1 MLSKLSIKNFAL
13 IDDIC
18 VEFTSG
24 LTSITGETG
33 AGKSIILGA
42 LSLVLGKRADLNSI
56 RNNTL
61 KCIIEAEFI
70 LDKSQF
76 LILFNEFELD
86 FDVNTIIRR
95 ELLPSGKS
103 RAFVNDTPVT
113 LSQLQLLSNHLL
125 DIHSQHETL
134 SLFSETYQLEILDI
148 LAGNLVLLKSYSE
161 KLLNYKE
168 VSETILALVYK
179 KESASKELD
188 YNTFLYDELV
198 EANLKNVQQNELE
211 ETFSKLN
218 NTETIQETL
227 TAVNGLLNEEQ
238 YGALNTLKG
247 TRSLLVKLNT
257 VSLDFQNLYERLNS
271 FIIEMD
277 DISEEMINLSSSIE
291 ADPSLLNEINEKL
304 KTIYKL
310 QQKHNVATVSELVEI
325 QKILEEKIEIT
336 NNLDGEIDKL
346 EIYKGKLKNKVKDL
360 ANKIHKKRIMVI
372 PTLINKLTIIL
383 NELGMPNAAFK
394 FELTS
399 TTIFKKNGTDSLLLL
414 FTANKGHNFGPLNKV
429 ASGGELSR
437 IMLSIKAVIA
447 QYKKLPT
454 AIFDEIDSGISGEI
468 AYKMAEILKEM
479 SLTMQ
484 MFAITHLPQ
493 LAAVGNQHIKIFKED
508 VNQITETRLK
518 TLTKEER
525 VSEIAEMIG
534 GKNKSIS
541 AINQAK
547 ELLN

>member
-13 IDDIC
+13 IDDVC
-18 VEFTSG
+18 VDFTSG

-56 RNNTL
+56 RNNAL
-61 KCIIEAEFI
+61 KCIIEAEFV
-70 LDKSQF
+70 LEKSKF
-76 LILFNEFELD
+76 LILFNKCELD
-86 FDVNTIIRR
+86 FDTHTIIRR

-113 LSQLQLLSNHLL
+113 LSQLHSISNHLV
-125 DIHSQHETL
+125 DIHSQHETFSLL
-134 SLFSETYQLEILDI
+134 SEAYQLEILDI
-148 LAGNLVLLKSYSE
+148 LAGNLVLSENYSE
-161 KLLNYKE
+161 KLKDYKE
-168 VSETILALVYK
+168 VSETILELVYK

-198 EANLKNVQQNELE
+198 EANLKNANQDVLE
-211 ETFSKLN
+211 ETYSKLN
-218 NTETIQETL
+218 NTEAIQETL
-227 TAVNGLLNEEQ
+227 KSVNGLLNEEQ
-238 YGALNTLKG
+238 YGALNILKE
-247 TRSLLVKLNT
+247 TRNLLVKLNT
-257 VSLDFQNLYERLNS
+257 VSSDFGNLYERLNCV
-271 FIIEMD
+271 IIEMD
-277 DISEEMINLSSSIE
+277 DVSEEMINLSSSIE

-304 KTIYKL
+304 QTIYKL
-310 QQKHNVATVSELVEI
+310 QKKHTVATITQLLEI
-325 QKILEEKIEIT
+325 QTVLEEKIEIT
-336 NNLDGEIDKL
+336 NNLDGKIKKL
-346 EIYKGKLKNKVKDL
+346 EIFQENLHKTLKAL
-360 ANKIHKKRIMVI
+360 ADKIHKKRLSVI
-372 PTLINKLTIIL
+372 PTLKNKLTNTL
-383 NELGMPNAAFK
+383 NDLGMPNATFK

-399 TTIFKKNGTDSLLLL
+399 TTIFKNNGTDSLLLL

-447 QYKKLPT
+447 QYKRLPT
-454 AIFDEIDSGISGEI
+454 AIFDEIDSGVSGEI

-484 MFAITHLPQ
+484 IFAITHSPQ

-508 VNQITETRLK
+508 VNQITQTKLK

-525 VSEIAEMIG
+525 ITEIAEMIG

>member
-86 FDVNTIIRR
+86 FDVHTIIRR

-113 LSQLQLLSNHLL
+113 LSQLQLLSNYLL

-134 SLFSETYQLEILDI
+134 SLFSETYQLEILDV
-148 LAGNLVLLKSYSE
+148 LAGNLVLLKNYSE
-161 KLLNYKE
+161 KLQDYKE

-227 TAVNGLLNEEQ
+227 TAINSLLNEEQ
-238 YGALNTLKG
+238 YGALNTLKE
-247 TRSLLVKLNT
+247 TRCLLVKLNT

-310 QQKHNVATVSELVEI
+310 QQKHNVATVPELVEI

-336 NNLDGEIDKL
+336 NNLDGEIEKL
-346 EIYKGKLKNKVKDL
+346 EIYKGKLKNKVQDL
-360 ANKIHKKRIMVI
+360 ANKIHKKRLIVI
-372 PTLINKLTIIL
+372 PTLKNKLTYIL

-508 VNQITETRLK
+508 VNQLTETKLK

>member
-1 MLSKLSIKNFAL
+1 LLSKLSIKNFAL
-13 IDDIC
+13 IDDVC

-56 RNNTL
+56 RNNAL

-70 LDKSQF
+70 LEKSRF
-76 LILFNEFELD
+76 LILFNDFELD
-86 FDVNTIIRR
+86 FDTHTIIRR

-113 LSQLQLLSNHLL
+113 LSQLQSISSHLV

-134 SLFSETYQLEILDI
+134 SLFSETYQLEILDV
-148 LAGNLVLLKSYSE
+148 LAGNLVLLETYSE
-161 KLLNYKE
+161 KLKDYKE
-168 VSETILALVYK
+168 VSETISALVYK

-198 EANLKNVQQNELE
+198 EANLKNANQDLLE
-211 ETFSKLN
+211 ETYSKLN
-218 NTETIQETL
+218 NTEAIQETL

-238 YGALNTLKG
+238 YGALNILKE
-247 TRSLLVKLNT
+247 TRNLLVKLNA
-257 VSLDFQNLYERLNS
+257 VSSDFGNLYERLNS
-271 FIIEMD
+271 VIIEMD
-277 DISEEMINLSSSIE
+277 DVSEEIVNLSSSIE

-304 KTIYKL
+304 QTIYKL
-310 QQKHNVATVSELVEI
+310 QQKHTVATITELVEI
-325 QKILEEKIEIT
+325 QETLEEKIEIT
-336 NNLDGEIDKL
+336 NNLDGEIEKL
-346 EIYKGKLKNKVKDL
+346 EIFQENLNKSVKDL
-360 ANKIHKKRIMVI
+360 ANKIHKKRLSVI
-372 PTLINKLTIIL
+372 PTLKNKLTNIL
-383 NELGMPNAAFK
+383 NDLGMPNAAFK
-394 FELTS
+394 FELS
-399 TTIFKKNGTDSLLLL
+399 PTTIFKKNGTDSLLLL

-493 LAAVGNQHIKIFKED
+493 LAAVGNQHMKIFKED
-508 VNQITETRLK
+508 VNHITETKLK

-525 VSEIAEMIG
+525 ITEIAEMIG

>member
-1 MLSKLSIKNFAL
+1 LLSKLSIKNFAL

-76 LILFNEFELD
+76 LIVFNEFELD
-86 FDVNTIIRR
+86 FDVHTIIRR

-113 LSQLQLLSNHLL
+113 LSQLQLLSNYLL

-134 SLFSETYQLEILDI
+134 SLFSETYQLEILDV

-161 KLLNYKE
+161 KLQDYKE

-198 EANLKNVQQNELE
+198 EANLKNIQQNELE
-211 ETFSKLN
+211 ETFSKLS

-227 TAVNGLLNEEQ
+227 TAVGGLLNEEQ
-238 YGALNTLKG
+238 YGALNTLKE

-271 FIIEMD
+271 IIIEMD

-304 KTIYKL
+304 QTIYKL

-346 EIYKGKLKNKVKDL
+346 EINKGKLKNKVKDL
-360 ANKIHKKRIMVI
+360 ANKIHKKRLIVI
-372 PTLINKLTIIL
+372 PTLKNKLTSIL

-508 VNQITETRLK
+508 VNQITETKLK

>member
-13 IDDIC
+13 IDDVC
-18 VEFTSG
+18 VDFTSG

-56 RNNTL
+56 RNNAL
-61 KCIIEAEFI
+61 KCIIEAEFV
-70 LDKSQF
+70 LEKSKF
-76 LILFNEFELD
+76 LILFNKYELD
-86 FDVNTIIRR
+86 FDTHTIIRR

-113 LSQLQLLSNHLL
+113 LSQLHSISSHLV

-134 SLFSETYQLEILDI
+134 SLLSETYQLEILDI
-148 LAGNLVLLKSYSE
+148 LAGNLVLSENYSE
-161 KLLNYKE
+161 KLKDYKE
-168 VSETILALVYK
+168 VSETILELVYK

-198 EANLKNVQQNELE
+198 EANLKNANQDVLE
-211 ETFSKLN
+211 ETYSKLN
-218 NTETIQETL
+218 NTEAIQETL
-227 TAVNGLLNEEQ
+227 KSVNGLLNEEQ
-238 YGALNTLKG
+238 YGALNILKE
-247 TRSLLVKLNT
+247 TRNLLVKLNT
-257 VSLDFQNLYERLNS
+257 VSSDFGNLYERLNCV
-271 FIIEMD
+271 IIEMD

-304 KTIYKL
+304 QTIYKL
-310 QQKHNVATVSELVEI
+310 QQKHTVATITQLLEI
-325 QKILEEKIEIT
+325 QTVLEEKIEIT
-336 NNLDGEIDKL
+336 NNLDGEIKKL
-346 EIYKGKLKNKVKDL
+346 EIFQENLRKTVKSL
-360 ANKIHKKRIMVI
+360 ADKIHKKRLSVI
-372 PTLINKLTIIL
+372 PTLKNKLTNIL
-383 NELGMPNAAFK
+383 NELGMPNATFK

-399 TTIFKKNGTDSLLLL
+399 TTIFKNNGTDSLLLL
-414 FTANKGHNFGPLNKV
+414 FTANKGHDFGPLNKV

-447 QYKKLPT
+447 QYKRLPT
-454 AIFDEIDSGISGEI
+454 AIFDEIDSGVSGEI

-508 VNQITETRLK
+508 VNQITQTKLK

-525 VSEIAEMIG
+525 ITEIAEMIG

>member
-70 LDKSQF
+70 LDKTQF
-76 LILFNEFELD
+76 LIVFNEFKLD
-86 FDVNTIIRR
+86 FDVHTIIRR

-113 LSQLQLLSNHLL
+113 LSQLQLLSNYLL

-227 TAVNGLLNEEQ
+227 TAINSLLNEEQ
-238 YGALNTLKG
+238 YGALNTLKE
-247 TRSLLVKLNT
+247 TRCLLVKLNT

-325 QKILEEKIEIT
+325 QKVLEEKIEIT

-372 PTLINKLTIIL
+372 PTLKNKLTIIL

>member
-86 FDVNTIIRR
+86 FDVHTIIRR

-113 LSQLQLLSNHLL
+113 LSQLQLLSNYLI

-134 SLFSETYQLEILDI
+134 SLFSETYQLEILDV

-161 KLLNYKE
+161 KLQDYKE

-227 TAVNGLLNEEQ
+227 TAVTSLLNQEQ
-238 YGALNTLKG
+238 YGALNTLKEI
-247 TRSLLVKLNT
+247 RSLLFKLNA
-257 VSLDFQNLYERLNS
+257 VSLDFQNLYERINS
-271 FIIEMD
+271 IIIEMD
-277 DISEEMINLSSSIE
+277 DISEEIINLSLSIE
-291 ADPSLLNEINEKL
+291 ADPSLLNKINEKL
-304 KTIYKL
+304 QTIYKL
-310 QQKHNVATVSELVEI
+310 QQKHNVATVPELVEI

-336 NNLDGEIDKL
+336 NNLDGEIEKL
-346 EIYKGKLKNKVKDL
+346 EIYKGKLKNKVQDL
-360 ANKIHKKRIMVI
+360 ANKIHKNRLIVI
-372 PTLINKLTIIL
+372 PTLKNKLTYIL

-484 MFAITHLPQ
+484 MFTITHLPQ

-508 VNQITETRLK
+508 VNQLTETKLK

>member
-86 FDVNTIIRR
+86 FDVHTIIRR

-113 LSQLQLLSNHLL
+113 LSQLQLLSNYLL

-134 SLFSETYQLEILDI
+134 SLFSETYQLEILDV

-161 KLLNYKE
+161 KLKDYKE

-227 TAVNGLLNEEQ
+227 TAVTSLLNQEQ
-238 YGALNTLKG
+238 YGALNTLKEI
-247 TRSLLVKLNT
+247 RSLLFKLNA
-257 VSLDFQNLYERLNS
+257 VSLDFQNLYERINS
-271 FIIEMD
+271 IIIEMD
-277 DISEEMINLSSSIE
+277 DISEEIINLSLSIE
-291 ADPSLLNEINEKL
+291 ADPSLLNKINEKL
-304 KTIYKL
+304 QTIYKL
-310 QQKHNVATVSELVEI
+310 QQKHNVATVPELVEI

-336 NNLDGEIDKL
+336 NNLDGEIEKL
-346 EIYKGKLKNKVKDL
+346 EIYKGKLKNKVQDL
-360 ANKIHKKRIMVI
+360 ANKIHKKRLIVI
-372 PTLINKLTIIL
+372 PTLKNKLTYIL

-394 FELTS
+394 FELSS

-414 FTANKGHNFGPLNKV
+414 FTANKGNSFGPLNKV

-508 VNQITETRLK
+508 VNQLTETKLK

>member
-13 IDDIC
+13 IDDVC

-86 FDVNTIIRR
+86 FDVHTIIRR

-113 LSQLQLLSNHLL
+113 LSQLQLLSNYLL

-134 SLFSETYQLEILDI
+134 SLFSETYQLEILDV

-161 KLLNYKE
+161 KLQDYKE

-198 EANLKNVQQNELE
+198 EANLKNIQQNELE
-211 ETFSKLN
+211 ETFSKLS

-227 TAVNGLLNEEQ
+227 TAVGGLLNEEQ
-238 YGALNTLKG
+238 YGALNTLKE

-271 FIIEMD
+271 IIIEMD

-304 KTIYKL
+304 QTIYKL

-360 ANKIHKKRIMVI
+360 ANKIHKKRLIVI
-372 PTLINKLTIIL
+372 PTLKNKLTSIL

-508 VNQITETRLK
+508 VNQITETKLK

>member
-13 IDDIC
+13 IDDVC

-86 FDVNTIIRR
+86 FDVHTIIRR

-113 LSQLQLLSNHLL
+113 LSQLQLLSNYLL

-134 SLFSETYQLEILDI
+134 SLFSETYQLEILDV

-161 KLLNYKE
+161 KLQDYKE

-227 TAVNGLLNEEQ
+227 TAVNSLLNEEQ
-238 YGALNTLKG
+238 YGALNTLKE

-271 FIIEMD
+271 IIIEMD

-304 KTIYKL
+304 QTIYKL

-325 QKILEEKIEIT
+325 QNILEEKIEIT

-346 EIYKGKLKNKVKDL
+346 ELHKGKLKNKVKDL
-360 ANKIHKKRIMVI
+360 ANKIHKKRIIVI
-372 PTLINKLTIIL
+372 PTLKDKLTSIL

-508 VNQITETRLK
+508 VNQITETKLK

>member
-13 IDDIC
+13 IDDVC

-56 RNNTL
+56 RNNAL

-70 LDKSQF
+70 LEKSRF
-76 LILFNEFELD
+76 LILFNDFELD
-86 FDVNTIIRR
+86 FDTHTIIRR

-113 LSQLQLLSNHLL
+113 LSQLQSISSHLV

-134 SLFSETYQLEILDI
+134 SLFSETYQLEILDV
-148 LAGNLVLLKSYSE
+148 LAGNLVLLETYSE
-161 KLLNYKE
+161 KLKDYKE
-168 VSETILALVYK
+168 VSETISALVYK

-198 EANLKNVQQNELE
+198 EANLKNANQDLLE
-211 ETFSKLN
+211 ETYSKLN
-218 NTETIQETL
+218 NTEAIQETL

-238 YGALNTLKG
+238 YGALNILKE
-247 TRSLLVKLNT
+247 TRNLLVKLNA
-257 VSLDFQNLYERLNS
+257 VSSDFGNLYERLNS
-271 FIIEMD
+271 VIIEMD
-277 DISEEMINLSSSIE
+277 DVSEEIVNLSSSIE

-304 KTIYKL
+304 QTIYKL
-310 QQKHNVATVSELVEI
+310 QQKHTVATITELVEI
-325 QKILEEKIEIT
+325 QETLEEKIEIT
-336 NNLDGEIDKL
+336 NNLDGEIEKL
-346 EIYKGKLKNKVKDL
+346 EIFQENLNKSVKDL
-360 ANKIHKKRIMVI
+360 ANKIHKKRLSVI
-372 PTLINKLTIIL
+372 PTLKNKLTNIL
-383 NELGMPNAAFK
+383 NDLGMPNAAFK
-394 FELTS
+394 FELS
-399 TTIFKKNGTDSLLLL
+399 PTTIFKKNGTDSLLLL

-493 LAAVGNQHIKIFKED
+493 LAAVGNQHMKIFKED
-508 VNQITETRLK
+508 VNHITETKLK

-525 VSEIAEMIG
+525 ITEIAEMIG

>member
-1 MLSKLSIKNFAL
+1 LLSKLSIKNFAL

-86 FDVNTIIRR
+86 FDVHTIIRR

-113 LSQLQLLSNHLL
+113 LSQLQLLSNYLL

-134 SLFSETYQLEILDI
+134 SLFSETYQLEILDV

-161 KLLNYKE
+161 KLKDYKE

-227 TAVNGLLNEEQ
+227 TAVNSLLNQEQ
-238 YGALNTLKG
+238 YGALNTLKEI
-247 TRSLLVKLNT
+247 RSLLFKLNA
-257 VSLDFQNLYERLNS
+257 VSLDFQNLYERINS
-271 FIIEMD
+271 IIIEMD
-277 DISEEMINLSSSIE
+277 DISEEMINLSLSIE
-291 ADPSLLNEINEKL
+291 ADPSLLNKINEKL
-304 KTIYKL
+304 QTIYKL
-310 QQKHNVATVSELVEI
+310 QQKHNVATVPELVEI

-336 NNLDGEIDKL
+336 NNLDGEIEKL
-346 EIYKGKLKNKVKDL
+346 EIYKGKLKNKVQDL
-360 ANKIHKKRIMVI
+360 ANKIHKKRLIVI
-372 PTLINKLTIIL
+372 PTLKNKLTYIL

-394 FELTS
+394 FELSS

-414 FTANKGHNFGPLNKV
+414 FTANKGNSFGPLNKV

-508 VNQITETRLK
+508 VNQITETKLK

>member
-13 IDDIC
+13 IDDVC

-86 FDVNTIIRR
+86 FDVHTIIRR

-113 LSQLQLLSNHLL
+113 LSQLQLLSNYLL

-134 SLFSETYQLEILDI
+134 SLFSETYQLEILDV

-161 KLLNYKE
+161 KLQDYKE

-227 TAVNGLLNEEQ
+227 TAVNSLLNEEQ
-238 YGALNTLKG
+238 YGALNTLKE
-247 TRSLLVKLNT
+247 TRSLLVKLNA

-271 FIIEMD
+271 IIIEMD

-304 KTIYKL
+304 QTIYKL
-310 QQKHNVATVSELVEI
+310 QQKHNVATVSELLEI
-325 QKILEEKIEIT
+325 QNILEEKIEIT

-360 ANKIHKKRIMVI
+360 ANKIHKKRIIVI
-372 PTLINKLTIIL
+372 PTLKDKLTSIL

-508 VNQITETRLK
+508 VNQITETKLK

>member
-1 MLSKLSIKNFAL
+1 LLSKLSIKNFAL
-13 IDDIC
+13 IDDVC
-18 VEFTSG
+18 VDFTSG

-56 RNNTL
+56 RNNAL
-61 KCIIEAEFI
+61 KCIIEAEFV
-70 LDKSQF
+70 LEKSKF
-76 LILFNEFELD
+76 LILFNKCELD
-86 FDVNTIIRR
+86 FDTHTIIRR

-113 LSQLQLLSNHLL
+113 LSQLHSISNHLV
-125 DIHSQHETL
+125 DIHSQHETFSLL
-134 SLFSETYQLEILDI
+134 SEAYQLEILDI
-148 LAGNLVLLKSYSE
+148 LAGNLVLSENYSE
-161 KLLNYKE
+161 KLKDYKE
-168 VSETILALVYK
+168 VSETILELVYK

-198 EANLKNVQQNELE
+198 EANLKNANQDVLE
-211 ETFSKLN
+211 ETYSKLN
-218 NTETIQETL
+218 NTEAIQETL
-227 TAVNGLLNEEQ
+227 KSVNGLLNEEQ
-238 YGALNTLKG
+238 YGALNILKE
-247 TRSLLVKLNT
+247 TRNLLVKLNT
-257 VSLDFQNLYERLNS
+257 VSSDFGNLYERLNCV
-271 FIIEMD
+271 IIEMD
-277 DISEEMINLSSSIE
+277 DVSEEMINLSSSIE

-304 KTIYKL
+304 QTIYKL
-310 QQKHNVATVSELVEI
+310 QKKHTVATITQLLEI
-325 QKILEEKIEIT
+325 QTVLEEKIEIT
-336 NNLDGEIDKL
+336 NNLDGKIKKL
-346 EIYKGKLKNKVKDL
+346 EIFQENLHKTLKAL
-360 ANKIHKKRIMVI
+360 ADKIHKKRLSVI
-372 PTLINKLTIIL
+372 PTLKNKLTNTL
-383 NELGMPNAAFK
+383 NDLGMPNATFK

-399 TTIFKKNGTDSLLLL
+399 TTIFKNNGTDSLLLL

-437 IMLSIKAVIA
+437 IMLSFKAVIA
-447 QYKKLPT
+447 QYKRLPT
-454 AIFDEIDSGISGEI
+454 AIFDEIDSGVSGEI

-484 MFAITHLPQ
+484 IFVITHLPQ

-508 VNQITETRLK
+508 VNQITQTKLK

-525 VSEIAEMIG
+525 ITEIAEMIG

>member
-1 MLSKLSIKNFAL
+1 LLSKLSIKNFAL
-13 IDDIC
+13 IDDVC
-18 VEFTSG
+18 VDFTSG

-56 RNNTL
+56 RNNAL
-61 KCIIEAEFI
+61 KCIIEAEFV
-70 LDKSQF
+70 LEKSKF
-76 LILFNEFELD
+76 LILFNKCELD
-86 FDVNTIIRR
+86 FDTHTIIRR

-113 LSQLQLLSNHLL
+113 LSQLHSISNHLV
-125 DIHSQHETL
+125 DIHSQHETFSLL
-134 SLFSETYQLEILDI
+134 SEAYQLEILDI
-148 LAGNLVLLKSYSE
+148 LAGNLVLSENYSE
-161 KLLNYKE
+161 KLKDYKE
-168 VSETILALVYK
+168 VSETILELVYK

-198 EANLKNVQQNELE
+198 EANLKNANQDVLE
-211 ETFSKLN
+211 ETYSKLN
-218 NTETIQETL
+218 NTEAIQETL
-227 TAVNGLLNEEQ
+227 KSVNGLLNEEQ
-238 YGALNTLKG
+238 YGALNILKE
-247 TRSLLVKLNT
+247 TRNLLVKLNT
-257 VSLDFQNLYERLNS
+257 VSSDFGNLYERLNCV
-271 FIIEMD
+271 IIEMD
-277 DISEEMINLSSSIE
+277 DVSEEMINLSSSIE

-304 KTIYKL
+304 QTIYKL
-310 QQKHNVATVSELVEI
+310 QKKHTVATITQLLEI
-325 QKILEEKIEIT
+325 QTVLEEKIEIT
-336 NNLDGEIDKL
+336 NNLDGKIKKL
-346 EIYKGKLKNKVKDL
+346 EIFQENLHKTLKAL
-360 ANKIHKKRIMVI
+360 ADKIHKKRLSVI
-372 PTLINKLTIIL
+372 PTLKNKLTNTL
-383 NELGMPNAAFK
+383 NDLGMPNATFK

-399 TTIFKKNGTDSLLLL
+399 TTIFKNNGTDSLLLL

-437 IMLSIKAVIA
+437 IMLSFKAVIA
-447 QYKKLPT
+447 QYKRLPT
-454 AIFDEIDSGISGEI
+454 AIFDEIDSGVSGEI

-484 MFAITHLPQ
+484 IFAITHLPQ

-508 VNQITETRLK
+508 VNQITQTKLK

-525 VSEIAEMIG
+525 ITEIAEMIG

>member
-13 IDDIC
+13 IDDVC

-86 FDVNTIIRR
+86 FDVHTIIRR

-113 LSQLQLLSNHLL
+113 LSQLQLLSNYLL

-134 SLFSETYQLEILDI
+134 SLFSETYQLEILDV

-161 KLLNYKE
+161 KLQDYKE

-227 TAVNGLLNEEQ
+227 TAVNSLLNEEQ
-238 YGALNTLKG
+238 YGALNTLKE
-247 TRSLLVKLNT
+247 TRSLLVKLNA

-271 FIIEMD
+271 IIIEMD

-304 KTIYKL
+304 QTIYKL

-360 ANKIHKKRIMVI
+360 ANKIHKKRLIVI
-372 PTLINKLTIIL
+372 PTLKNKLTSIL

-508 VNQITETRLK
+508 VNQITETKLK

>member
-18 VEFTSG
+18 VEFNSG

-86 FDVNTIIRR
+86 FDVHTIIRR

-113 LSQLQLLSNHLL
+113 LSQLQLLSNYLI

-134 SLFSETYQLEILDI
+134 SLFSETYQLEILDV

-161 KLLNYKE
+161 KLQDYKE

-227 TAVNGLLNEEQ
+227 TAVTSLLNQEQ
-238 YGALNTLKG
+238 YGALNTLKEI
-247 TRSLLVKLNT
+247 RSLLFKLNA
-257 VSLDFQNLYERLNS
+257 VSLDFQNLYERINS
-271 FIIEMD
+271 IIIEMD
-277 DISEEMINLSSSIE
+277 DISEEMINLSLSIE
-291 ADPSLLNEINEKL
+291 ADPSLLNKINEKL
-304 KTIYKL
+304 QTIYKL
-310 QQKHNVATVSELVEI
+310 QQKHNVATVPELVEI

-336 NNLDGEIDKL
+336 NNLDGEIEKL
-346 EIYKGKLKNKVKDL
+346 EIYKGKLKNKVQDL
-360 ANKIHKKRIMVI
+360 ANKIHKKRLIVI
-372 PTLINKLTIIL
+372 PTLKNKLTYIL

-484 MFAITHLPQ
+484 MFTITHLPQ

-508 VNQITETRLK
+508 VNQLTETKLK

>member
-13 IDDIC
+13 IDDVC

-56 RNNTL
+56 RNNAL

-70 LDKSQF
+70 LEKSRF
-76 LILFNEFELD
+76 LILFNDFELD
-86 FDVNTIIRR
+86 FDTHTIIRR

-103 RAFVNDTPVT
+103 RAFINDTPVT
-113 LSQLQLLSNHLL
+113 LSQLQSISNHLV

-134 SLFSETYQLEILDI
+134 SLFSETYQLEILDV
-148 LAGNLVLLKSYSE
+148 LAGNLELLETYSE
-161 KLLNYKE
+161 KLKDYKE
-168 VSETILALVYK
+168 VSETISALVYK

-198 EANLKNVQQNELE
+198 EANLKNTNQDVLE
-211 ETFSKLN
+211 ETYSKLN
-218 NTETIQETL
+218 NTEVIQETL
-227 TAVNGLLNEEQ
+227 TSVNGLLNEDQ
-238 YGALNTLKG
+238 YGALNVLKE
-247 TRSLLVKLNT
+247 TRNLLVKLNT
-257 VSLDFQNLYERLNS
+257 VSSDFGNLYERLNS
-271 FIIEMD
+271 VIIEMD
-277 DISEEMINLSSSIE
+277 DVSEEIVNLSSSIE
-291 ADPSLLNEINEKL
+291 ADPSLLNEINEKIQ
-304 KTIYKL
+304 TIYKL
-310 QQKHNVATVSELVEI
+310 QQKHTVATISELVEI
-325 QKILEEKIEIT
+325 QELLEEKIEIT
-336 NNLDGEIDKL
+336 NNLDGEIEKL
-346 EIYKGKLKNKVKDL
+346 EIFQENLNKTVKNL
-360 ANKIHKKRIMVI
+360 ANKIHKKRLSVI
-372 PTLINKLTIIL
+372 PTLKNKLTSIL
-383 NELGMPNAAFK
+383 NDLGMPNAAFK
-394 FELTS
+394 FELTP

-493 LAAVGNQHIKIFKED
+493 LAAVGNQQIKIFKED
-508 VNQITETRLK
+508 VNHITETKLK

-525 VSEIAEMIG
+525 ITEIAEMIG

>member
-13 IDDIC
+13 IDDVC
-18 VEFTSG
+18 VDFTSG

-56 RNNTL
+56 RNNAL
-61 KCIIEAEFI
+61 KCIIEAEFV
-70 LDKSQF
+70 LEKSKF
-76 LILFNEFELD
+76 LILFNKYELD
-86 FDVNTIIRR
+86 FDTHTIIRR

-113 LSQLQLLSNHLL
+113 LSQLHSISSHLV

-134 SLFSETYQLEILDI
+134 SLLSETYQLEILDI
-148 LAGNLVLLKSYSE
+148 LAGNLVLSENYSE
-161 KLLNYKE
+161 KLKDYKE
-168 VSETILALVYK
+168 VSETILELVYK

-198 EANLKNVQQNELE
+198 EANLKNANQDVLE
-211 ETFSKLN
+211 ETYSKLN
-218 NTETIQETL
+218 NTEAIQETL
-227 TAVNGLLNEEQ
+227 KSVNGLLNEEQ
-238 YGALNTLKG
+238 YGALNILKE
-247 TRSLLVKLNT
+247 TRNLLVKLNT
-257 VSLDFQNLYERLNS
+257 VSSDFGNLYERLNCV
-271 FIIEMD
+271 IIEMD

-304 KTIYKL
+304 QTIYKL
-310 QQKHNVATVSELVEI
+310 QQKHTVATITQLLEI
-325 QKILEEKIEIT
+325 QTVLEEKIEIT
-336 NNLDGEIDKL
+336 NNLDGEIKKL
-346 EIYKGKLKNKVKDL
+346 EIFQENLRKTVKSL
-360 ANKIHKKRIMVI
+360 ADKIHKKRLSVI
-372 PTLINKLTIIL
+372 PTLKNKLTNIL
-383 NELGMPNAAFK
+383 NDLGMPNATFK

-399 TTIFKKNGTDSLLLL
+399 TTIFKNNGTDSLLLL
-414 FTANKGHNFGPLNKV
+414 FTANKGHDFGPLNKV

-447 QYKKLPT
+447 QYKRLPT
-454 AIFDEIDSGISGEI
+454 AIFDEIDSGVSGEI

-508 VNQITETRLK
+508 VNQITQTKLK

-525 VSEIAEMIG
+525 ITEIAEMIG

>member
-13 IDDIC
+13 IDDVC

-86 FDVNTIIRR
+86 FDVHTIIRR

-113 LSQLQLLSNHLL
+113 LSQLQLLSNYLL

-134 SLFSETYQLEILDI
+134 SLFSETYQLEILDV

-161 KLLNYKE
+161 KLLDYKE

-227 TAVNGLLNEEQ
+227 TAINSLLNEEQ
-238 YGALNTLKG
+238 YGALNTLKE

-271 FIIEMD
+271 IIIEMD

-304 KTIYKL
+304 QTIYKL

-372 PTLINKLTIIL
+372 PTLKNKLTIIL

>member
-86 FDVNTIIRR
+86 FDVHTIIRR

-113 LSQLQLLSNHLL
+113 LSQLQLLSNYLL

-134 SLFSETYQLEILDI
+134 SLFSETYQLEILDV

-161 KLLNYKE
+161 KLKDYKE

-227 TAVNGLLNEEQ
+227 TAVTSLLNQEQ
-238 YGALNTLKG
+238 YGALNTLKEI
-247 TRSLLVKLNT
+247 RSLLFKLNA
-257 VSLDFQNLYERLNS
+257 VSLDFQNLYERINS
-271 FIIEMD
+271 IIIEMD
-277 DISEEMINLSSSIE
+277 DISEEIINLSLSIE
-291 ADPSLLNEINEKL
+291 ADSSLLNKINEKL
-304 KTIYKL
+304 QTIYKL
-310 QQKHNVATVSELVEI
+310 QQKHNVATVPELVEI

-336 NNLDGEIDKL
+336 NNLDGEIEKL
-346 EIYKGKLKNKVKDL
+346 EIYKGKLKNKVQDL
-360 ANKIHKKRIMVI
+360 ANKIHKKRLIVI
-372 PTLINKLTIIL
+372 PTLKNKLTYIL

-394 FELTS
+394 FELSS

-414 FTANKGHNFGPLNKV
+414 FTANKGNSFGPLNKV

-508 VNQITETRLK
+508 VNQITETKLK

>member
-1 MLSKLSIKNFAL
+1 LLSKLSIKNFAL

-86 FDVNTIIRR
+86 FDVHTIIRR

-113 LSQLQLLSNHLL
+113 LSQLQLLSNYLI

-134 SLFSETYQLEILDI
+134 SLFSETYQLEILDV

-161 KLLNYKE
+161 KLQDYKE

-227 TAVNGLLNEEQ
+227 TAVTSLLNQEQ
-238 YGALNTLKG
+238 YGALNTLKEI
-247 TRSLLVKLNT
+247 RSLLFKLNA
-257 VSLDFQNLYERLNS
+257 VSLDFQNLYERINS
-271 FIIEMD
+271 IIIEMD
-277 DISEEMINLSSSIE
+277 DISEEMINLSLSIE
-291 ADPSLLNEINEKL
+291 ADPSLLNKINEKL
-304 KTIYKL
+304 QTIYKL
-310 QQKHNVATVSELVEI
+310 QQKHNVATVPELVEI

-336 NNLDGEIDKL
+336 NNLDGEIEKL
-346 EIYKGKLKNKVKDL
+346 EIYKGKLKNKVQDL
-360 ANKIHKKRIMVI
+360 ANKIHKKRLIVI
-372 PTLINKLTIIL
+372 PTLKNKLTYIL

-484 MFAITHLPQ
+484 MFTITHLPQ

-508 VNQITETRLK
+508 VNQLTETKLK

>member
-13 IDDIC
+13 IDDVC
-18 VEFTSG
+18 VDFTSG

-56 RNNTL
+56 RNNAL
-61 KCIIEAEFI
+61 KCIIEAEFV
-70 LDKSQF
+70 LEKSKF
-76 LILFNEFELD
+76 LILFNKCELD
-86 FDVNTIIRR
+86 FDTHTIIRR

-113 LSQLQLLSNHLL
+113 LSQLHSISNHLV
-125 DIHSQHETL
+125 DIHSQHETFSLL
-134 SLFSETYQLEILDI
+134 SEAYQLEILDI
-148 LAGNLVLLKSYSE
+148 LAGNLVLSENYSE
-161 KLLNYKE
+161 KLKDYKE
-168 VSETILALVYK
+168 VSETILELVYK

-198 EANLKNVQQNELE
+198 EANLKNANQDVLE
-211 ETFSKLN
+211 ETYSKLN
-218 NTETIQETL
+218 NTEAIQETL
-227 TAVNGLLNEEQ
+227 KSVNGLLNEEQ
-238 YGALNTLKG
+238 YGALNILKE
-247 TRSLLVKLNT
+247 TRNLLVKLNT
-257 VSLDFQNLYERLNS
+257 VSSDFGNLYERLNCV
-271 FIIEMD
+271 IIEMD
-277 DISEEMINLSSSIE
+277 DVSEEMINLSSSIE

-304 KTIYKL
+304 QTIYKL
-310 QQKHNVATVSELVEI
+310 QKKHTVATITQLLEI
-325 QKILEEKIEIT
+325 QTVLEEKIEIT

-346 EIYKGKLKNKVKDL
+346 EINKGKLKNKVKDL
-360 ANKIHKKRIMVI
+360 ANKIHKKRLIVI
-372 PTLINKLTIIL
+372 PTLKNKLTSIL

-484 MFAITHLPQ
+484 IFAITHLPQ

-508 VNQITETRLK
+508 VNQITQTKLK

-525 VSEIAEMIG
+525 ITEIAEMIG

>member
-13 IDDIC
+13 IDDVC

-56 RNNTL
+56 RNNAL
-61 KCIIEAEFI
+61 KCTIEAEFI
-70 LDKSQF
+70 LEKSRF
-76 LILFNEFELD
+76 LILFNDFELD
-86 FDVNTIIRR
+86 FDTHTIIRR

-113 LSQLQLLSNHLL
+113 LSQLQSISNHLV

-148 LAGNLVLLKSYSE
+148 LAGNLVLLETYSE
-161 KLLNYKE
+161 KLKDYKE
-168 VSETILALVYK
+168 VSETISALVYK

-198 EANLKNVQQNELE
+198 EANLKNENQDILE
-211 ETFSKLN
+211 ETYSKLN
-218 NTETIQETL
+218 NTEAIQETL
-227 TAVNGLLNEEQ
+227 TAVNGLLNEDQ
-238 YGALNTLKG
+238 YGALNVLKE
-247 TRSLLVKLNT
+247 TRNLLVKLNT
-257 VSLDFQNLYERLNS
+257 VSSDFGNLYERLNS
-271 FIIEMD
+271 VIIEMD
-277 DISEEMINLSSSIE
+277 DVSEEIVNLSSGIE

-304 KTIYKL
+304 QTIYKL
-310 QQKHNVATVSELVEI
+310 QQKHSVATIPELVEI
-325 QKILEEKIEIT
+325 QETLEEKIEIT
-336 NNLDGEIDKL
+336 NNLDGEIEKL
-346 EIYKGKLKNKVKDL
+346 EIFQENLNKTVKDL
-360 ANKIHKKRIMVI
+360 ANKIHKKRLSVI
-372 PTLINKLTIIL
+372 PTLKNKLTNIL
-383 NELGMPNAAFK
+383 NDLGMPNAAFK
-394 FELTS
+394 FELTP

-508 VNQITETRLK
+508 VNHITETKLK

-525 VSEIAEMIG
+525 ISEIAEMIG

>member
-86 FDVNTIIRR
+86 FDVHTIIRR

-113 LSQLQLLSNHLL
+113 LSQLQLLSNYLL

-134 SLFSETYQLEILDI
+134 SLFSETYQLEILDV

-161 KLLNYKE
+161 KLQDYKE
-168 VSETILALVYK
+168 VSETILALIYK

-227 TAVNGLLNEEQ
+227 TAVNSLLNEEQ
-238 YGALNTLKG
+238 YGALNTLKE

-271 FIIEMD
+271 IIIEMD

-304 KTIYKL
+304 QTIYKL

-360 ANKIHKKRIMVI
+360 ANKIHKKRLIVI
-372 PTLINKLTIIL
+372 PTLKNKLTSIL

-508 VNQITETRLK
+508 VNQITETKLK

>member
-70 LDKSQF
+70 LDKTQF
-76 LILFNEFELD
+76 LIVFNEFELD
-86 FDVNTIIRR
+86 FDVHTIIRR

-113 LSQLQLLSNHLL
+113 LSQLQLLSNYLL

-148 LAGNLVLLKSYSE
+148 LAGNFVLLKSYSE
-161 KLLNYKE
+161 KLLDYKE

-227 TAVNGLLNEEQ
+227 TAINSLLNEEQ
-238 YGALNTLKG
+238 YGALNTLKE

-310 QQKHNVATVSELVEI
+310 QQKHNVATVFELVEI
-325 QKILEEKIEIT
+325 QKVLEEKIEIT

-372 PTLINKLTIIL
+372 PTLKNKLTIIL

>member
-1 MLSKLSIKNFAL
+1 LLSKLSIKNFAL

-86 FDVNTIIRR
+86 FDVHTIIRR

-113 LSQLQLLSNHLL
+113 LSQLQLLSNYLI

-134 SLFSETYQLEILDI
+134 SLFSETYQLEILDV

-161 KLLNYKE
+161 KLQDYKE

-227 TAVNGLLNEEQ
+227 TAVTSLLNQEQ
-238 YGALNTLKG
+238 YGALNTLKEI
-247 TRSLLVKLNT
+247 RSLLFKLNA
-257 VSLDFQNLYERLNS
+257 VSLDFQNLYERINS
-271 FIIEMD
+271 IIIEMD
-277 DISEEMINLSSSIE
+277 DISEEMINLSLSIE
-291 ADPSLLNEINEKL
+291 ADPSLLNKINEKL
-304 KTIYKL
+304 QTIYKL
-310 QQKHNVATVSELVEI
+310 QQKHNVATVPELVEI

-336 NNLDGEIDKL
+336 NNLDGEIEKL
-346 EIYKGKLKNKVKDL
+346 EIYKGKLKNKVQDL
-360 ANKIHKKRIMVI
+360 ANKIHKKRLIVI
-372 PTLINKLTIIL
+372 PTLKNKLTYIL

-508 VNQITETRLK
+508 VNQLTETKLK

>member
-1 MLSKLSIKNFAL
+1 LLSKLSIKNFAL
-13 IDDIC
+13 IDDVC
-18 VEFTSG
+18 VDFTSG

-56 RNNTL
+56 RNNAL
-61 KCIIEAEFI
+61 KCIIEAEFV
-70 LDKSQF
+70 LEKSKF
-76 LILFNEFELD
+76 LILFNKYELD
-86 FDVNTIIRR
+86 FDTHTIIRR

-113 LSQLQLLSNHLL
+113 LSQLHSISSHLV

-134 SLFSETYQLEILDI
+134 SLLSETYQLEILDI
-148 LAGNLVLLKSYSE
+148 LAGNLVLSENYSE
-161 KLLNYKE
+161 KLKDYKE
-168 VSETILALVYK
+168 VSETILELVYK

-198 EANLKNVQQNELE
+198 EANLKNANQDVLE
-211 ETFSKLN
+211 ETYSKLN
-218 NTETIQETL
+218 NTEAIQETL
-227 TAVNGLLNEEQ
+227 KSVNGLLNEEQ
-238 YGALNTLKG
+238 YGALNILKE
-247 TRSLLVKLNT
+247 TRNLLVKLNT
-257 VSLDFQNLYERLNS
+257 VSSDFGNLYERLNCV
-271 FIIEMD
+271 IIEMD

-304 KTIYKL
+304 QTIYKL
-310 QQKHNVATVSELVEI
+310 QQKHTVATITQLLEI
-325 QKILEEKIEIT
+325 QTVLEEKIEIT
-336 NNLDGEIDKL
+336 NNLDGEIKKL
-346 EIYKGKLKNKVKDL
+346 EIFQENLRKTVKSL
-360 ANKIHKKRIMVI
+360 ADKIHKKRLSVI
-372 PTLINKLTIIL
+372 PTLKNKLTNIL
-383 NELGMPNAAFK
+383 NDLGMPNATFK

-399 TTIFKKNGTDSLLLL
+399 TTIFKNNGTDSLLLL
-414 FTANKGHNFGPLNKV
+414 FTANKGHDFGPLNKV

-447 QYKKLPT
+447 QYKRLPT
-454 AIFDEIDSGISGEI
+454 AIFDEIDSGVSGEI

-508 VNQITETRLK
+508 VNQITQTKLK

-525 VSEIAEMIG
+525 ITEIAEMIG

>member
-86 FDVNTIIRR
+86 FDVHTIIRR

-113 LSQLQLLSNHLL
+113 LSQLQLLSNYLL

-227 TAVNGLLNEEQ
+227 TAVNSLLNEEQ
-238 YGALNTLKG
+238 YGALNTLKE

-360 ANKIHKKRIMVI
+360 ANKIHKKRIIVI
-372 PTLINKLTIIL
+372 PTLKDKLTSIL

>member
-70 LDKSQF
+70 LDKTQF
-76 LILFNEFELD
+76 LIVFNEFELD
-86 FDVNTIIRR
+86 FDVHTIIRR

-113 LSQLQLLSNHLL
+113 LSQLQLLSNYLL

-227 TAVNGLLNEEQ
+227 TAINSLLNKEQ
-238 YGALNTLKG
+238 YGALNTLKE
-247 TRSLLVKLNT
+247 TRCLLVKLNT

-325 QKILEEKIEIT
+325 QKVLEEKIEIT

-372 PTLINKLTIIL
+372 PTLKNKLTIIL

>member
-13 IDDIC
+13 IDDVC

-56 RNNTL
+56 RNNAL
-61 KCIIEAEFI
+61 KCTIEAEFI
-70 LDKSQF
+70 LEKSRF
-76 LILFNEFELD
+76 LILFNDFELD
-86 FDVNTIIRR
+86 FDTHTIIRR

-103 RAFVNDTPVT
+103 RAFINDTPVT
-113 LSQLQLLSNHLL
+113 LSQLQSISNHLV

-148 LAGNLVLLKSYSE
+148 LAGNLVLLETYSE
-161 KLLNYKE
+161 KLKDYKE
-168 VSETILALVYK
+168 VSETISALVYK

-198 EANLKNVQQNELE
+198 EANLKNENQDILE
-211 ETFSKLN
+211 ETYSKLN
-218 NTETIQETL
+218 NTEAIQETL
-227 TAVNGLLNEEQ
+227 TAVNGLLNEDQ
-238 YGALNTLKG
+238 YGALNVLKE
-247 TRSLLVKLNT
+247 TRNLLVKLNT
-257 VSLDFQNLYERLNS
+257 VSSDFGNLYERLNS
-271 FIIEMD
+271 VIIEMD
-277 DISEEMINLSSSIE
+277 DVSEEIVNLSSGIE

-304 KTIYKL
+304 QTIYKL
-310 QQKHNVATVSELVEI
+310 QQKHSVATIPELVEI
-325 QKILEEKIEIT
+325 QETLEEKIEIT
-336 NNLDGEIDKL
+336 NNLDGEIEKL
-346 EIYKGKLKNKVKDL
+346 EIFQENLNKTIKDL
-360 ANKIHKKRIMVI
+360 ANKIHKKRLSVI
-372 PTLINKLTIIL
+372 PTLKNKLTNIL
-383 NELGMPNAAFK
+383 NDLGMPNAAFK
-394 FELTS
+394 FELTP
-399 TTIFKKNGTDSLLLL
+399 TIIFKKNGTDSLLLL

-508 VNQITETRLK
+508 VNHITETKLK

-525 VSEIAEMIG
+525 ISEIAEMIG

>member
-86 FDVNTIIRR
+86 FDVHTIIRR

-113 LSQLQLLSNHLL
+113 LSQLQLLSNYLI

-134 SLFSETYQLEILDI
+134 SLFSETYQLEILDV

-161 KLLNYKE
+161 KLQDYKE

-198 EANLKNVQQNELE
+198 EANLKNEKQNELE

-227 TAVNGLLNEEQ
+227 TAVTSLLNQEQ
-238 YGALNTLKG
+238 YGALNTLKEI
-247 TRSLLVKLNT
+247 RSLLFKLNA
-257 VSLDFQNLYERLNS
+257 VSLDFQNLYERINS
-271 FIIEMD
+271 IIIEMD
-277 DISEEMINLSSSIE
+277 DISEEIINLSLSIE
-291 ADPSLLNEINEKL
+291 ADPSLLNKINEKL
-304 KTIYKL
+304 QTIYKL
-310 QQKHNVATVSELVEI
+310 QQKHNVATVPELVEI

-336 NNLDGEIDKL
+336 NNLDGEIEKL
-346 EIYKGKLKNKVKDL
+346 EIYKGKLKNKVQDL
-360 ANKIHKKRIMVI
+360 ANKIHKKRLIVI
-372 PTLINKLTIIL
+372 PTLKNKLTYIL

-484 MFAITHLPQ
+484 MFTITHLPQ

-508 VNQITETRLK
+508 VNQLTETKLK

>member
-13 IDDIC
+13 IDDVC

-86 FDVNTIIRR
+86 FDVHTIIRR

-113 LSQLQLLSNHLL
+113 LSQLQLLSNYLL

-134 SLFSETYQLEILDI
+134 SLFSETYQLEILDV
-148 LAGNLVLLKSYSE
+148 LAGNLVLLKSYSD
-161 KLLNYKE
+161 KLQDYKE

-238 YGALNTLKG
+238 YGALNTLKE

-271 FIIEMD
+271 IIIEMD

-304 KTIYKL
+304 QTIYKL

-346 EIYKGKLKNKVKDL
+346 EIYQGKLKNKVKDL
-360 ANKIHKKRIMVI
+360 ANKIHKKRLIVI
-372 PTLINKLTIIL
+372 PTLKNKLTSIL

-493 LAAVGNQHIKIFKED
+493 LAAVGNQHIKIYKED
-508 VNQITETRLK
+508 VNQITETKLK

>member
-86 FDVNTIIRR
+86 FDVHTIIRR

-113 LSQLQLLSNHLL
+113 LSQLQLLSNYLL

-134 SLFSETYQLEILDI
+134 SLFSETYQLEILDV

-161 KLLNYKE
+161 KLQDYKE

-227 TAVNGLLNEEQ
+227 TAVTSLLNQEQ
-238 YGALNTLKG
+238 YGALNTLKEI
-247 TRSLLVKLNT
+247 RSLLFKLNA
-257 VSLDFQNLYERLNS
+257 VSLDFQNLYERINS
-271 FIIEMD
+271 IIIEID
-277 DISEEMINLSSSIE
+277 DISEEMINLSLSIE
-291 ADPSLLNEINEKL
+291 ADPSLLNKINEKL
-304 KTIYKL
+304 QTIYKL
-310 QQKHNVATVSELVEI
+310 QQKHNVATVPELVEI

-336 NNLDGEIDKL
+336 NNLDGEIEKL
-346 EIYKGKLKNKVKDL
+346 EIYKGKLKNKVQDL
-360 ANKIHKKRIMVI
+360 ANKIHKKRLIVI
-372 PTLINKLTIIL
+372 PTLKNKLTYIL

-484 MFAITHLPQ
+484 MFTITHLPQ

-508 VNQITETRLK
+508 VNQLTETKLK